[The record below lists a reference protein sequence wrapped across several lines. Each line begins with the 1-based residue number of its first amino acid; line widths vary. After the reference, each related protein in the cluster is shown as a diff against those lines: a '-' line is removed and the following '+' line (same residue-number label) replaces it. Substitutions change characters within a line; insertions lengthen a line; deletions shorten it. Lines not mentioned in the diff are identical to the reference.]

1 MASPIVK
8 GQAFGAT
15 ETVTAAKLQ
24 NIVDNSAF
32 KDFDGSTEA
41 FNVSGSSDIGTCVL
55 AGGLKVNTSTGQ
67 LSLKEQANL
76 TALGNTSGGSAV
88 PTAVSILDEDTMSS
102 DSATSLATQQ
112 SIKAYVDAHGIVQ
125 RTRVASSTE
134 LTVLGSSV
142 IPLDNTLPQ
151 SGEGTEVLTTSFTPK
166 STSNR
171 IEVSFNGLIVHTDPG
186 PSMVLALFEGT
197 TCKAAQWFTQP
208 TNGANVTHVTF
219 QFTPSSTDAATYS
232 IRIGNGTT
240 QTNPLYVNRQSNAT
254 ATLGGLMEYSMTVLE
269 LKV

>member
-15 ETVTAAKLQ
+15 ETVTATKLQ

-32 KDFDGSTEA
+32 KDFDGSTES
-41 FNVSGSSDIGTCVL
+41 FNVSGTTDIGTCVK
-55 AGGLKVNTSTGQ
+55 AGGLRVNTSTGQ

-76 TALGNTSGGSAV
+76 TALGNTSGSEAV

-102 DSATSLATQQ
+102 NSATSLATQQ

-125 RTRVASSTE
+125 RTRVASGTN

-142 IPLDNTLPQ
+142 IPLDDTTPQ
-151 SGEGTEVLTTSFTPK
+151 SDEGTQVLTTSFTPK

-171 IEVSFNGLIVHTDPG
+171 IEVSFNGLIAQTDPAIG
-186 PSMVLALFEGT
+186 IVLALFEGT
-197 TCKAAQWFTQP
+197 TCKGAKWFAQP
-208 TNGANVTHVTF
+208 TNGTNISHITF

-232 IRIGNGTT
+232 LRIGNDAARS
-240 QTNPLYVNRQSNAT
+240 NPLYVNRQSNAA

-269 LKV
+269 LKD